1 MCGNISTRE
10 DSATLAWCSQ
20 QISLYLVLMLAH
32 LVIVHPRLRTPCM
45 PPPQGCG
52 DDTLLPPPISPTTL
66 ITSICAVLSLL
77 FCCVFHPWL
86 VPTLA
91 LLPCRPSFLVLS
103 ILVLFCTPVFHSS
116 IIFAII
122 LMYSYVSP
130 YLHMFCDNCPIMFFW
145 FTLLAS
151 PGPPP
156 PPCQPSFIA
165 CPIIYR
171 YCVILC
177 FHSPNH
183 FDVIVV
189 HKTKMYKTNFLCEF
203 PEAAACS
210 AAH

>member
-1 MCGNISTRE
+1 MTRYFPLQ
-10 DSATLAWCSQ
+10 S
-20 QISLYLVLMLAH
+20 
-32 LVIVHPRLRTPCM
+32 P
-45 PPPQGCG
+45 
-52 DDTLLPPPISPTTL
+52 PTTL
-66 ITSICAVLSLL
+66 ITSICTVLSLL

-130 YLHMFCDNCPIMFFW
+130 YLHMFCDNCPIVFFW